1 MHQVYHPIESA
12 VMHLHFTNG
21 RLGTV
26 WEAPLQQ
33 AIINDMLV
41 HVITF
46 ECIYAPSH
54 GLSLVRNSAR
64 CLKGACFG
72 VNHDSRHQGLLSP

>member
-1 MHQVYHPIESA
+1 MHQVHYPIESA

-33 AIINDMLV
+33 AIIIDMLV
-41 HVITF
+41 DGIISQ
-46 ECIYAPSH
+46 CIYPPSH
-54 GLSLVRNSAR
+54 GLSLVRNSAS
-64 CLKGACFG
+64 CLGACFK
-72 VNHDSRHQGLLSP
+72 